1 MGRQIDSACAHG
13 HITSLRQKFGKCKRV
28 CALELL
34 IRPLIP
40 LEELED
46 RSVYMYTYL
55 MKFQVTLPDDFA
67 EEARTVSAR
76 LQIPLAQFIRD
87 SMQQRL
93 NELRMGKTGK
103 QRFLDRFSGVID
115 TGETDLASRVDELLY
130 GDTHE

>member
-1 MGRQIDSACAHG
+1 M
-13 HITSLRQKFGKCKRV
+13 
-28 CALELL
+28 
-34 IRPLIP
+34 
-40 LEELED
+40 ELED
-46 RSVYMYTYL
+46 RSLYMYTYL

-93 NELRMGKTGK
+93 NELRMGKHGR

-130 GDTHE
+130 GDPHE